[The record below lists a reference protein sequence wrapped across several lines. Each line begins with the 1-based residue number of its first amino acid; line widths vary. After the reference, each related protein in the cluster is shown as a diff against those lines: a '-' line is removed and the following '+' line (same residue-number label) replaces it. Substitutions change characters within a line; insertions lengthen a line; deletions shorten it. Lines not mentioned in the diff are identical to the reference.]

1 MINKTN
7 VRDQIL
13 GLNDNDKLVFTY
25 RDTDYEIVLHKFTSG
40 DSYSIAKWGEFMGR
54 SMNIKTIG
62 SKFITMYSYDLMN
75 TRTTYKMAYD
85 EMNVLSVV
93 PAA

>member
-13 GLNDNDKLVFTY
+13 GLDHNDKLVFTY
-25 RDTDYEIVLHKFTSG
+25 RDTDYEITLHKFTSG
-40 DSYSIAKWGEFMGR
+40 DSFSIAKWGEFMGR

-85 EMNVLSVV
+85 EMDVMTVV

>member
-13 GLNDNDKLVFTY
+13 GLDHNDKLVFTY
-25 RDTDYEIVLHKFTSG
+25 RDTDYEITLHKFTSG
-40 DSYSIAKWGEFMGR
+40 DSFSIAKWGEFMGR

-85 EMNVLSVV
+85 EMNVMTVV

>member
-13 GLNDNDKLVFTY
+13 GLDHNDKMVFTY
-25 RDTDYEIVLHKFTSG
+25 RDTDYEITLHKFTSG
-40 DSYSIAKWGEFMGR
+40 DSFSIAKWGEYLGR

-62 SKFITMYSYDLMN
+62 SKFITMYSFDLMN

-85 EMNVLSVV
+85 EMNVLSIV

>member
-13 GLNDNDKLVFTY
+13 GLDHNDKLVFTY
-25 RDTDYEIVLHKFTSG
+25 RDTDYEITLHKFTSG
-40 DSYSIAKWGEFMGR
+40 DSFSIAKWGEFMSK

-93 PAA
+93 PAV